1 MTVIQP
7 PRFLRDARRIMA
19 DTTREALVDYLAA
32 NPLAGVLIPDTGG
45 ARKIRFAPPG
55 GGKRGGFR
63 AIYYYHD
70 ETVPVL
76 LLAAFAKNVRVDLS
90 PSERAGLKS
99 VLADYARDYKRRR
112 K

>member
-1 MTVIQP
+1 
-7 PRFLRDARRIMA
+7 MA
-19 DTTREALVDYLAA
+19 DSTREALVDYLAA

-45 ARKIRFAPPG
+45 ARKVRFARPG
-55 GGKRGGFR
+55 GGKRGGLR
-63 AIYYYHD
+63 AVYYFHD

-90 PSERAGLKS
+90 PSERAGLK
-99 VLADYARDYKRRR
+99 VILADYAKDYNKRR